1 MSVAIVRPEPMAT
14 PTKKPSLE
22 PGSLAPSAEAIQQQF
37 QKIKTFFYL
46 KDLIN
51 RKSVF
56 KRPFDILFSLS
67 VLLLFSPLYAGI
79 FLAIKVLSPEG
90 SVFYG
95 QKRLGRNGATFRCF
109 KFRTMVPN
117 AEARLQKLFQEKPE
131 LRLEFMKDFKLKQ
144 DPRIIPGI
152 GHFLRKTSLDELP
165 QFWNV
170 FIGDMSVVGPRPIVP
185 EEAIKYGKYVM
196 HLFLLRPGI
205 TGPWQTGGRN
215 DTSYR
220 NRIAQ
225 DLLYIK
231 NLSFLRDLKIVAK
244 TVYVMLA
251 RKGAY

>member
-1 MSVAIVRPEPMAT
+1 MSVAMVKLKAPN
-14 PTKKPSLE
+14 KPSQE
-22 PGSLAPSAEAIQQQF
+22 NTNQSSVSAEDIQKQF

-56 KRPFDILFSLS
+56 KRPFDILFSAS
-67 VLLLFSPLYAGI
+67 VLLLFSPLYLTI
-79 FLAIKVLSPEG
+79 FTAIKLLSPEG
-90 SVFYG
+90 AVFYG
-95 QKRLGRNGATFRCF
+95 QKRLGRNGSTFFCF
-109 KFRTMVPN
+109 KFRTMVPD
-117 AEARLQKLFQEKPE
+117 ADARLQKLFNENPA
-131 LRLEFMKDFKLKQ
+131 LRLEFMKDFKLKH

-185 EEAIKYGKYVM
+185 QEAIKYGKYVM

-251 RKGAY
+251 PKGAY